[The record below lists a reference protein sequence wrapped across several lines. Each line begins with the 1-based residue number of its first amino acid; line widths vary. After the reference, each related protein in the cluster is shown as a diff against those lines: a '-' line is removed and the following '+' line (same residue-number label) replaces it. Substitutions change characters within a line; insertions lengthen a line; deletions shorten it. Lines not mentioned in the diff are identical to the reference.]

1 MEFCP
6 KCNGMMM
13 NTTVEVEKEV
23 KKMVREKVK
32 KEDLEAK
39 DSEEVQSNQE
49 INNDDSD
56 LVDKED
62 EGAEEK
68 EASDDND
75 SEDDYVEITKE
86 VIEIEKEERVV
97 FKCMTCGY
105 EKDPSEVDQDQ
116 YKVKEAVESSNNV
129 IMRGDESG
137 MRSTV
142 REICPKCG
150 HDRASYELLQTRS
163 ADEAPTRFFTCE
175 KCNHKWRGYD

>member
-1 MEFCP
+1 MAIIENIYNYSIFYFDRGGKLMEFCP

-13 NTTVEVEKEV
+13 N
-23 KKMVREKVK
+23 
-32 KEDLEAK
+32 
-39 DSEEVQSNQE
+39 
-49 INNDDSD
+49 
-56 LVDKED
+56 
-62 EGAEEK
+62 
-68 EASDDND
+68 
-75 SEDDYVEITKE
+75 
-86 VIEIEKEERVV
+86 IEIEKEEKVV

-116 YKVKEAVESSNNV
+116 YKVKETVESSDNV

-175 KCNHKWRGYD
+175 ECGHKWRGYD

>member
-13 NTTVEVEKEV
+13 NTTV
-23 KKMVREKVK
+23 KVK
-32 KEDLEAK
+32 KEDLEEK
-39 DSEEVQSNQE
+39 VDEEDQSNQE
-49 INNDDSD
+49 T
-56 LVDKED
+56 E
-62 EGAEEK
+62 EEK
-68 EASDDND
+68 
-75 SEDDYVEITKE
+75 
-86 VIEIEKEERVV
+86 VV

-116 YKVKEAVESSNNV
+116 YKVKETVESSDSV

-175 KCNHKWRGYD
+175 KCHHKWRGYD